1 MIYKCGLYY
10 DRICKSFWIDLQMR
24 SYPTTAFVKQFY
36 PKNLK
41 RATSFTFT
49 FTFLFFALRFNVLR
63 SVQFLH
69 STFCKFHHSFVFV
82 FASFIIHFVAIVIFV
97 SLLRLW
103 HLGYCSIG
111 VRGCFP
117 APPPPQLPPPPSPL
131 SSTPITIK
139 LLHDGKVGFVF
150 NIYLI
155 FWIYI

>member
-1 MIYKCGLYY
+1 
-10 DRICKSFWIDLQMR
+10 MR

-41 RATSFTFT
+41 RASFTFT
-49 FTFLFFALRFNVLR
+49 FLSALRFNILR
-63 SVQFLH
+63 SVQFLL
-69 STFCKFHHSFVFV
+69 SAFCKFQFHSFVFVFVFV

-103 HLGYCSIG
+103 HLGYYSIG
-111 VRGCFP
+111 VGCCFLV
-117 APPPPQLPPPPSPL
+117 PPPPQLPPPPSPL
-131 SSTPITIK
+131 FSTPITIK

-155 FWIYI
+155 F

>member
-1 MIYKCGLYY
+1 
-10 DRICKSFWIDLQMR
+10 MR

-49 FTFLFFALRFNVLR
+49 LSLSSFALRLNVLR
-63 SVQFLH
+63 SVQFLL
-69 STFCKFHHSFVFV
+69 SAFCKFHHSFVFIFV
-82 FASFIIHFVAIVIFV
+82 FIFASFIIHFEAIVIFV

-111 VRGCFP
+111 VRCCFP
-117 APPPPQLPPPPSPL
+117 APPPPQLPSPPSSL
-131 SSTPITIK
+131 SSTPITIN
-139 LLHDGKVGFVF
+139 LLDDGKVGFVF

-155 FWIYI
+155 F

>member
-1 MIYKCGLYY
+1 
-10 DRICKSFWIDLQMR
+10 MR

-49 FTFLFFALRFNVLR
+49 FTFLFSALRFNVLR
-63 SVQFLH
+63 SVQFLL
-69 STFCKFHHSFVFV
+69 SAFCKFHHSFVFVFV
-82 FASFIIHFVAIVIFV
+82 FASFIIHFVVIVIFV

-111 VRGCFP
+111 VQCCFP
-117 APPPPQLPPPPSPL
+117 ALPQPQLPPPPSPL
-131 SSTPITIK
+131 SSTPITIN
-139 LLHDGKVGFVF
+139 LLDDGKVGFVF

-155 FWIYI
+155 F